1 MSQILKIWHF
11 YLYCANIIFSVIQII
26 AQCNHRS
33 VMRVHVYVCESK
45 CIVFLTWTPMTSV
58 CILVWGQTALSLTPY
73 IRLAIKTCPGP
84 ILPHTLATNERWT
97 TSCTMKPLTATSEVA
112 WVIKR
117 GGVLRTIWSLTR
129 SILPLQLPCPC
140 AVHFT
145 CIKVDGKCTGSF
157 SRWEEALR
165 RDSSTS
171 R

>member
-1 MSQILKIWHF
+1 MDVADIKNMTFLSILCKHD
-11 YLYCANIIFSVIQII
+11 IFSYTDYRSMQSP
-26 AQCNHRS
+26 QCNACACLCVREQGYRFS
-33 VMRVHVYVCESK
+33 DLDPDDLCLYPGLGPDST
-45 CIVFLTWTPMTSV
+45 VFDTIYQISHK
-58 CILVWGQTALSLTPY
+58 
-73 IRLAIKTCPGP
+73 KTCLGP

-145 CIKVDGKCTGSF
+145 CIKVDG
-157 SRWEEALR
+157 RW
-165 RDSSTS
+165 
-171 R
+171 